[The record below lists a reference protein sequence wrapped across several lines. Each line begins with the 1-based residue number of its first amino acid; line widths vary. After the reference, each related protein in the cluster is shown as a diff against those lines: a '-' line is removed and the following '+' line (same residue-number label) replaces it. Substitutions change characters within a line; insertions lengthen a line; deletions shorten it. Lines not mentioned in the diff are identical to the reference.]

1 MKTCPNC
8 QTQYTDNSLR
18 FCLQDGGVLTTIP
31 ATQQPTVSLAGQ
43 EMETAPRV
51 LENISDVTRVRKDSE
66 VTRVAVSGTNG
77 RGSPKVVLAIAA
89 TALVMILLG
98 GIGAFGLWLYF
109 RDRNNVVVV
118 NNGTGTPTPTAAPA
132 NVSPSP
138 TALLPTPS
146 LVANSRTPGPVA
158 SPSPVVTD
166 NTQVQRAISQQV
178 STWRAAVESGD
189 LDAQMRLYAPTV
201 NYYRRSGASRE
212 FVRADRARAYRL
224 FNSISVTITNLNV
237 SVSDSGEAA
246 TAVFDKEWVFS
257 GSRRSTG
264 KVRQQLEFRRINEQ
278 WLITGERDLKV
289 YYTN

>member
-1 MKTCPNC
+1 M
-8 QTQYTDNSLR
+8 
-18 FCLQDGGVLTTIP
+18 LTTIP
-31 ATQQPTVSLAGQ
+31 ATQQRTVSLAGQ
-43 EMETAPRV
+43 EMETAARV
-51 LENISDVTRVRKDSE
+51 PENISEVTRVRTDSE
-66 VTRVAVSGTNG
+66 VTRVAVSGTTG
-77 RGSPKVVLAIAA
+77 RGSPKVVLAVAA
-89 TALVMILLG
+89 TAVVMILLG

-118 NNGTGTPTPTAAPA
+118 NNGTGTPTPPAGPA

-138 TALLPTPS
+138 TPLPPLPTPS
-146 LVANSRTPGPVA
+146 LVANSRTPGPA
-158 SPSPVVTD
+158 ATPTPTPVTD
-166 NTQVQRAISQQV
+166 NTQAQRAISQQV

-224 FNSISVTITNLNV
+224 FNSISLTITNLNV